1 MDKKATDKRKALE
14 ADYLIG
20 EMEGIAANLLNNAD
34 DLTDPD
40 TIQEYADEE
49 EDFGYIREDI
59 VDFITNWN
67 ALVECLNSMKLF
79 SSITDEE
86 LEDFW
91 NEKHPAKTD
100 K

>member
-1 MDKKATDKRKALE
+1 MDKKTTDKRKALE
-14 ADYLIG
+14 ISYLIG
-20 EMEGIAANLLNNAD
+20 EMEGIAANLLTNAD

-40 TIQEYADEE
+40 TIEEYADQE

-67 ALVECLNSMKLF
+67 ALVKLLNSMEVF
-79 SSITDEE
+79 SSITDKE
-86 LEDFW
+86 LSDFW
-91 NEKHPAKTD
+91 NEKNHKAD

>member
-1 MDKKATDKRKALE
+1 
-14 ADYLIG
+14 
-20 EMEGIAANLLNNAD
+20 MEGIAANLLTNAD

-40 TIQEYADEE
+40 TIEEYADQE

-67 ALVECLNSMKLF
+67 ALVKLLNSMEVF
-79 SSITDEE
+79 SSITDKE
-86 LEDFW
+86 LSDFW
-91 NEKHPAKTD
+91 NEKNHKAD